1 MYAKMKRK
9 VAKGGRLRLSPN
21 EEALLLKEE
30 YERRRRLRLQQVR
43 EQERYI
49 AVQIRQEVKQRRDEQ
64 LHQLAEELKAE
75 WWKAQN
81 QKIKALEKLY
91 LSSLRA
97 VGDGHRQAKENE
109 PDLVALAKEAE
120 ERKQRAEKRHKE
132 ALKEQ
137 KNQKEKLLK
146 EQTWRT
152 NARKHAMYVE
162 KERAAKIASLPPPP
176 PHPFENFEVKR
187 LPTVKVYNA
196 DNFSVTHHHL
206 SEPYVD
212 REMDTQQPDA
222 RLVAEEEAKR
232 LDELQ
237 KEGERDRREQLEKAH
252 LRGSHALKMVHLAQ
266 DRERLMKELEQ
277 MQNMDLARRR
287 QIVAQMPP
295 QLFEPAY
302 RRMEIKE
309 DWQRELEFAFEDM
322 YSGDRKMK
330 GDMILHLEPQPLPIP
345 SDRSQDEDLDISL
358 EPDLACETQPKMEEV
373 TEKEAQHPSEP
384 ENHEMRV
391 APQPQSKL
399 VLKKLL
405 NKIRS
410 QKDQWTS
417 KCEAEIQS
425 EIETIESGT
434 LASEERR
441 LCDSDPGHEQH
452 TDSVSEAIE
461 SPETLEHTVIAG
473 NSVLIHPQE
482 QAAKIRM
489 EVERQKQLE
498 RIEQQKQQQLILLK
512 QIEEK
517 RICLEAEFLKV
528 QMQAQLEEI
537 KKKEQEEKAASV
549 ELSPDPLMN
558 QQREVEHETE
568 TAAVPGTSSSNEENH
583 IQMIRNYQQCLL
595 LQNRLHK
602 QSVEEAR
609 KQLQEYQNKLK
620 QRYPSISMPLG
631 SAVTLQSRFINL
643 KPTPCESVLQMRGP
657 TVIHRDYPSA
667 SQSSVH
673 VHVQEYAPPLT
684 THSRTRFVLE
694 KPFEQRDDEQR
705 HNMGSS
711 RQIQSIEASQLEQKQ
726 FHLPQQNYPS
736 QEQMEILGPSDN
748 QVRDLSESQ
757 KLPGSVM
764 MTSQDASVMMQTEA
778 HIQQDSSALPTEESS
793 ESSRTLDLDKTSVMS
808 QKMPNL
814 LIETEAQKQP
824 RLIVLGTPAAEGS
837 LIAQAAS
844 FDSSEYQQVPTE
856 SSIKTTFE
864 QTIPQPFQH
873 LTSLSPDESETGAS
887 QESLASKNGG
897 ASLLNYS
904 SILKLRERVLAS
916 SESIQ
921 AQQDHLKELQE
932 QLDVQRE
939 ALLSRQRMQEELLLR
954 KQAKLK
960 EQMQRQQEALKDF
973 LNKQAEESVTYRE
986 MTETPKSDH
995 FNLMTYLFKDAENKS
1010 QEVNCGDVNKY
1021 DENRL
1026 LSQSISQAEQ
1036 IEQSQRILGREQR
1049 WRTSKPPLAKIK
1061 LGLDLEQHE
1070 LSVIPELDTPRS
1082 GKVSFADKTD
1092 SVSGEASLISSVE
1105 ELVSGM
1111 CNSESVHEER
1121 DLSIAN
1127 CKEQGSSENPRC
1139 TYQLSSSWHERLMV
1153 DASSSHEPANPNDS
1167 VVMGQDL
1174 PIYAADIGRRVITD
1188 SGPSFRPDSTVALSK
1203 GWTTSFAPQAC
1214 ARETA
1219 CDYLSST
1226 TISTGS
1232 FLASEKLDLSPANTE
1247 LSSNSAEDRILRET
1261 ASSPWDSSA
1270 YPTPTTAQQRQENS
1284 SEVSEFHL
1292 PAEENFI
1299 SNRSQIQQIIDKYT
1313 KDLNWLPENTIS
1325 FHAPAVGLDFSDMER
1340 HFPNFQRQLFQPLEP
1355 SPDFDISSS
1364 LSQHRI
1370 SEDSKDF
1377 SKSFAFSIQ
1386 SQDTSVFPEATTS
1399 SLKARS
1405 YNLHSFLNTKK
1416 LNNTT
1421 SQAEESMKENV
1432 TLGSEESFHPLQ
1444 LESTLNEHSQSTAQP
1459 IGLRIVFEHNSK
1471 IKKSENENYV
1481 SPVGNQYEG
1490 LARNIENTNLQSSVE
1505 NLRSPTLSSSEELGS
1520 FYQLITTQITE
1531 NETLLTEHSV
1541 KEVAELRKENL
1552 CFEEL
1557 PVVTPNKH
1565 RELTETPVLSN
1576 EANRI
1581 VEGDHSQCSTN
1592 ILEEEQSILEVQMSS
1607 RMPRAVDSEI
1617 YINPSQAT
1625 RQQNGGLPEIPQNQ
1639 NSNSVLTISSG
1650 SHSLQSRV
1658 PVWETESGHGI
1669 MEEPELTLISSNDI
1683 SVAESDSEHI
1693 SQEKKRKNKLDSL
1706 AYAGQSELKSCS
1718 EQGRDFLPLDPEA
1731 DYSVFT
1737 LPDYSAIAQ
1746 SPNEDQSPLHQ
1757 SAVMLL
1763 EFTSTPGSLQ
1773 ESFLRRKKNF
1783 IQKSSKRVEEIKKR
1797 ERCSEKPQAKL
1808 FQRDKTER
1816 FNMPKEDSPTS
1827 GAVVS
1832 QLKKVGEV
1840 KVCSPEDKRSADV
1853 QMQQRTLR
1861 LYNQLAEVK
1870 IRKEEKSR
1878 QETYAKNRE
1887 KAKEF
1892 QKGCLVPN
1900 TLMYLNTLNTI
1911 FLEYIIV
1918 CIIQAAVVKTLE
1930 KLRAK
1935 KTH

>member
-1 MYAKMKRK
+1 MVEIPHLVCGEFTEVKYSMYAKMKRK

-49 AVQIRQEVKQRRDEQ
+49 AVQIRQEVKQRKDEQ

-97 VGDGHRQAKENE
+97 VGEGHRQAKENE
-109 PDLVALAKEAE
+109 PDLVALAKKAE

-152 NARKHAMYVE
+152 NARKHALYVE

-187 LPTVKVYNA
+187 VPTVKVYNA
-196 DNFSVTHHHL
+196 DKFSVTHHHL

-212 REMDTQQPDA
+212 REIDTEQPDA

-237 KEGERDRREQLEKAH
+237 KEGERERREQLEKAH
-252 LRGSHALKMVHLAQ
+252 LRGSHALKIVHLEQ

-302 RRMEIKE
+302 RRLEIKE

-358 EPDLACETQPKMEEV
+358 EPDFACETQPNLDKV
-373 TEKEAQHPSEP
+373 AEKEAQHPSEP
-384 ENHEMRV
+384 ENHEVRV

-417 KCEAEIQS
+417 KCDAEIQS

-482 QAAKIRM
+482 QAAKIRT
-489 EVERQKQLE
+489 EIERQKQIA

-517 RICLEAEFLKV
+517 RICLEAEFLNV

-537 KKKEQEEKAASV
+537 KKKEQEEKAQQSQR
-549 ELSPDPLMN
+549 SPDPLMN
-558 QQREVEHETE
+558 QQREVEHKNE
-568 TAAVPGTSSSNEENH
+568 TAAVPETSSSNEENH

-643 KPTPCESVLQMRGP
+643 KPTTCESVLQMRGP
-657 TVIHRDYPSA
+657 AVLHRDHPSA
-667 SQSSVH
+667 NQSSVQ
-673 VHVQEYAPPLT
+673 VHVQEYVPPLT
-684 THSRTRFVLE
+684 THSRTPFVLE
-694 KPFEQRDDEQR
+694 KSFEQRDDEQR
-705 HNMGSS
+705 HNMGSG
-711 RQIQSIEASQLEQKQ
+711 RQIQSIEALQLEQRQ

-736 QEQMEILGPSDN
+736 QEQMEMLDPSDH
-748 QVRDLSESQ
+748 QVRELSESQ
-757 KLPGSVM
+757 KLRGSVM

-778 HIQQDSSALPTEESS
+778 QIQRDSSAFPTEESS
-793 ESSRTLDLDKTSVMS
+793 EPSKTLDLDKKSVTS
-808 QKMPNL
+808 QKMSNL

-824 RLIVLGTPAAEGS
+824 SLMFLDMPAAEGS

-844 FDSSEYQQVPTE
+844 FASSEYQQVPTE

-864 QTIPQPFQH
+864 QTIPQPFQR
-873 LTSLSPDESETGAS
+873 LTSLFPGESETGVI
-887 QESLASKNGG
+887 QESLTSKNGG
-897 ASLLNYS
+897 TSLLNYS
-904 SILKLRERVLAS
+904 NILKLRERVLAS

-939 ALLSRQRMQEELLLR
+939 ALLSRQRMQEELLLH

-973 LNKQAEESVTYRE
+973 LNKQTEESVTYRE
-986 MTETPKSDH
+986 MTETQKSDH

-1010 QEVNCGDVNKY
+1010 QEVNCGDMNKY
-1021 DENRL
+1021 DENRW

-1049 WRTSKPPLAKIK
+1049 WQTSKPPLAKIK

-1082 GKVSFADKTD
+1082 GKVSFTDKTD
-1092 SVSGEASLISSVE
+1092 SVGGEASLISSVE
-1105 ELVSGM
+1105 DLMSGM

-1121 DLSIAN
+1121 DLSIGN
-1127 CKEQGSSENPRC
+1127 CKVQDSNENPRY
-1139 TYQLSSSWHERLMV
+1139 TNQLSSSWHERLVV
-1153 DASSSHEPANPNDS
+1153 DASSSHEPASPKDS
-1167 VVMGQDL
+1167 VVMGHDL
-1174 PIYAADIGRRVITD
+1174 PIYAADIGRGVITD
-1188 SGPSFRPDSTVALSK
+1188 SQPSFRPDSTVELSK
-1203 GWTTSFAPQAC
+1203 GWTASFAPQAC
-1214 ARETA
+1214 AREAA

-1232 FLASEKLDLSPANTE
+1232 FLTGEKLDLSRANTE

-1261 ASSPWDSSA
+1261 ASSPWDSLASL
-1270 YPTPTTAQQRQENS
+1270 TPTTAQQRQENS

-1313 KDLNWLPENTIS
+1313 KDLNWLPEHSTS
-1325 FHAPAVGLDFSDMER
+1325 FHAPAVGLDFSDIER
-1340 HFPNFQRQLFQPLEP
+1340 NFPNFQRPPFQPLEP

-1377 SKSFAFSIQ
+1377 NKSLAFSIQ

-1399 SLKARS
+1399 SLKVRS

-1421 SQAEESMKENV
+1421 SQAEESIKETV
-1432 TLGSEESFHPLQ
+1432 TLAGSEESFHPLQ
-1444 LESTLNEHSQSTAQP
+1444 LESTLNEHRQRTEP
-1459 IGLRIVFEHNSK
+1459 PTGLRIVFEQNSK
-1471 IKKSENENYV
+1471 IKKSENENYF
-1481 SPVGNQYEG
+1481 SPFGDQYGG
-1490 LARNIENTNLQSSVE
+1490 LARNIKNTNLQSSVE
-1505 NLRSPTLSSSEELGS
+1505 NLRSPTLSSLEEQGS
-1520 FYQLITTQITE
+1520 FYQLLTTQITE

-1541 KEVAELRKENL
+1541 KDVVELRKENL

-1557 PVVTPNKH
+1557 PVVTLNKH
-1565 RELTETPVLSN
+1565 KELTETPVLGN

-1581 VEGDHSQCSTN
+1581 VEGDHLQCSTN

-1607 RMPRAVDSEI
+1607 RMPRAIDSEI
-1617 YINPSQAT
+1617 SVSPSQAT
-1625 RQQNGGLPEIPQNQ
+1625 IQQNDGLPEIPQNQ
-1639 NSNSVLTISSG
+1639 NSNSVLTICSG

-1693 SQEKKRKNKLDSL
+1693 SQEKKRKNKFDSL
-1706 AYAGQSELKSCS
+1706 AYASQSELKSCS
-1718 EQGRDFLPLDPEA
+1718 EGREFLPLDPEA

-1746 SPNEDQSPLHQ
+1746 SPNEDQSPLRQ

-1783 IQKSSKRVEEIKKR
+1783 IQKSSKRVEEIKNR
-1797 ERCSEKPQAKL
+1797 ERSSEKHQAKL

-1816 FNMPKEDSPTS
+1816 FNMPKEDSSTS
-1827 GAVVS
+1827 GAVIS

-1878 QETYAKNRE
+1878 QQTYAKNRE

-1892 QKGCLVPN
+1892 QK
-1900 TLMYLNTLNTI
+1900 
-1911 FLEYIIV
+1911 
-1918 CIIQAAVVKTLE
+1918 KTLE

>member
-358 EPDLACETQPKMEEV
+358 EPDVACETPPKMEEV

-434 LASEERR
+434 LTSEERR

-489 EVERQKQLE
+489 EVERQKQIE

-517 RICLEAEFLKV
+517 RMCLEAEFLRV

-549 ELSPDPLMN
+549 ELSPDPLVN
-558 QQREVEHETE
+558 RQGEVEHETE

-620 QRYPSISMPLG
+620 QRYPSISMP

-657 TVIHRDYPSA
+657 TVLHRDYPSA

-684 THSRTRFVLE
+684 THSRTHFVLE
-694 KPFEQRDDEQR
+694 KPFEQSDDEQR

-711 RQIQSIEASQLEQKQ
+711 RQIQSIEASQLEQRQ
-726 FHLPQQNYPS
+726 FYLPQQNYPS

-764 MTSQDASVMMQTEA
+764 MTSQDSSVMMQTEA

-793 ESSRTLDLDKTSVMS
+793 ESSRTLYLDKTSVMS

-824 RLIVLGTPAAEGS
+824 QLIVLGTPAAEGS

-973 LNKQAEESVTYRE
+973 LNKQVTYRE

-1139 TYQLSSSWHERLMV
+1139 TNQLSSSWHERLMV

-1174 PIYAADIGRRVITD
+1174 LIYAADIGRRVITD

-1232 FLASEKLDLSPANTE
+1232 FLTSEKLDLSPANTE

-1270 YPTPTTAQQRQENS
+1270 SPTPTTAQQRQENS

-1340 HFPNFQRQLFQPLEP
+1340 NFPNFQRQLFQPLEP

-1421 SQAEESMKENV
+1421 SQAEESIKENV

-1459 IGLRIVFEHNSK
+1459 IGLHIVFEQNSK

-1481 SPVGNQYEG
+1481 SPVGDQYEG

-1520 FYQLITTQITE
+1520 FYQLTTTQITE

-1639 NSNSVLTISSG
+1639 NSNLVLTISSG

-1783 IQKSSKRVEEIKKR
+1783 IQKSSKRVEEIKNR

-1816 FNMPKEDSPTS
+1816 FNMPKKESPTS

-1887 KAKEF
+1887 KAREF
-1892 QKGCLVPN
+1892 QK
-1900 TLMYLNTLNTI
+1900 
-1911 FLEYIIV
+1911 
-1918 CIIQAAVVKTLE
+1918 KTLE

>member
-1 MYAKMKRK
+1 M
-9 VAKGGRLRLSPN
+9 N
-21 EEALLLKEE
+21 
-30 YERRRRLRLQQVR
+30 
-43 EQERYI
+43 
-49 AVQIRQEVKQRRDEQ
+49 QR
-64 LHQLAEELKAE
+64 
-75 WWKAQN
+75 
-81 QKIKALEKLY
+81 
-91 LSSLRA
+91 SLRS
-97 VGDGHRQAKENE
+97 VF
-109 PDLVALAKEAE
+109 
-120 ERKQRAEKRHKE
+120 
-132 ALKEQ
+132 
-137 KNQKEKLLK
+137 LLD
-146 EQTWRT
+146 
-152 NARKHAMYVE
+152 H
-162 KERAAKIASLPPPP
+162 
-176 PHPFENFEVKR
+176 EV
-187 LPTVKVYNA
+187 
-196 DNFSVTHHHL
+196 
-206 SEPYVD
+206 
-212 REMDTQQPDA
+212 
-222 RLVAEEEAKR
+222 
-232 LDELQ
+232 
-237 KEGERDRREQLEKAH
+237 
-252 LRGSHALKMVHLAQ
+252 
-266 DRERLMKELEQ
+266 
-277 MQNMDLARRR
+277 
-287 QIVAQMPP
+287 
-295 QLFEPAY
+295 
-302 RRMEIKE
+302 
-309 DWQRELEFAFEDM
+309 
-322 YSGDRKMK
+322 
-330 GDMILHLEPQPLPIP
+330 
-345 SDRSQDEDLDISL
+345 
-358 EPDLACETQPKMEEV
+358 
-373 TEKEAQHPSEP
+373 
-384 ENHEMRV
+384 RV

-410 QKDQWTS
+410 QKNQWTS

-434 LASEERR
+434 LSSEERR

-461 SPETLEHTVIAG
+461 SPEMLEHTIIAG

-489 EVERQKQLE
+489 EVERQKQIE

-537 KKKEQEEKAASV
+537 KKKEQEEKTASV
-549 ELSPDPLMN
+549 ELHPDPLMN
-558 QQREVEHETE
+558 QQGEVEHKTE
-568 TAAVPGTSSSNEENH
+568 TAAVPGTSISNEENH

-631 SAVTLQSRFINL
+631 SAITLQSRFINL
-643 KPTPCESVLQMRGP
+643 KPTTCESVLQMCGP
-657 TVIHRDYPSA
+657 TVLHRDHPSA
-667 SQSSVH
+667 DQSSVQD
-673 VHVQEYAPPLT
+673 HVQEYAPPFT
-684 THSRTRFVLE
+684 THSRTHFVLE
-694 KPFEQRDDEQR
+694 KPFEQKDEQR

-711 RQIQSIEASQLEQKQ
+711 RQIQSIEASQSEQRQ

-764 MTSQDASVMMQTEA
+764 MTSQEASVMMQTEV
-778 HIQQDSSALPTEESS
+778 HIQRDSSALPTEESS
-793 ESSRTLDLDKTSVMS
+793 ESSKTMGLDKKSVMS

-824 RLIVLGTPAAEGS
+824 QLIVLDTPAAEGS

-864 QTIPQPFQH
+864 QTIPQAFQH
-873 LTSLSPDESETGAS
+873 LTSLSPDESETGAI

-904 SILKLRERVLAS
+904 DILKLRERVLAS

-973 LNKQAEESVTYRE
+973 LNKQAEESDTYRE
-986 MTETPKSDH
+986 MTETQKCDH
-995 FNLMTYLFKDAENKS
+995 FNLMTYLFRDAENKS

-1036 IEQSQRILGREQR
+1036 IEQSQRILEREQR

-1082 GKVSFADKTD
+1082 DKVSFTDKTD
-1092 SVSGEASLISSVE
+1092 SVGEEASLISSVE
-1105 ELVSGM
+1105 ELVSGI
-1111 CNSESVHEER
+1111 CNSELVHEER

-1127 CKEQGSSENPRC
+1127 CKEQGSSENPRY
-1139 TYQLSSSWHERLMV
+1139 TNQLSSSWHERLMM
-1153 DASSSHEPANPNDS
+1153 DASSSHEPANPKDS

-1174 PIYAADIGRRVITD
+1174 PIYAADIGRGVITD

-1203 GWTTSFAPQAC
+1203 GWTTSFAPQA
-1214 ARETA
+1214 A

-1232 FLASEKLDLSPANTE
+1232 FLSNEKLDLSPANTE
-1247 LSSNSAEDRILRET
+1247 LLSSNSAENRILRET

-1270 YPTPTTAQQRQENS
+1270 YPAPTTAQQRQENS

-1313 KDLNWLPENTIS
+1313 KDLNWLPENSTS
-1325 FHAPAVGLDFSDMER
+1325 YHAPAVGLDFSDMER
-1340 HFPNFQRQLFQPLEP
+1340 NFPNFQHQLFQPLEP

-1377 SKSFAFSIQ
+1377 SKSFAFSSQ
-1386 SQDTSVFPEATTS
+1386 SQDASVFPEDTSS
-1399 SLKARS
+1399 SLKARI

-1421 SQAEESMKENV
+1421 SQAEESIKANV
-1432 TLGSEESFHPLQ
+1432 TLAGSEESFHPLH
-1444 LESTLNEHSQSTAQP
+1444 LESTLNEHSQSTEQP
-1459 IGLRIVFEHNSK
+1459 IGLRIVFEQNSK

-1481 SPVGNQYEG
+1481 SPVGDQYEG
-1490 LARNIENTNLQSSVE
+1490 LARNIKNINLQSSVE
-1505 NLRSPTLSSSEELGS
+1505 NLRSPTLSSLEELGS
-1520 FYQLITTQITE
+1520 FYQLITTQNTE

-1541 KEVAELRKENL
+1541 KEVVELRKENL

-1557 PVVTPNKH
+1557 PIVTPNKH
-1565 RELTETPVLSN
+1565 RDLTETPVIKN

-1581 VEGDHSQCSTN
+1581 VEGDHSQCSRN
-1592 ILEEEQSILEVQMSS
+1592 ILEEEQSILEAQVSS
-1607 RMPRAVDSEI
+1607 RMPRAIDSEI
-1617 YINPSQAT
+1617 YVSPSQAT
-1625 RQQNGGLPEIPQNQ
+1625 RQQNGDLPEIPQNQ

-1650 SHSLQSRV
+1650 SHSLQSRG

-1669 MEEPELTLISSNDI
+1669 MEEPELTLISSTDI

-1693 SQEKKRKNKLDSL
+1693 SQEKKRKNKFDSL
-1706 AYAGQSELKSCS
+1706 AYVGQSELKSCS
-1718 EQGRDFLPLDPEA
+1718 EGREFLPLDPEA

-1737 LPDYSAIAQ
+1737 PSNYSTIAQ
-1746 SPNEDQSPLHQ
+1746 SPNEDQSPLHR

-1783 IQKSSKRVEEIKKR
+1783 VQKSSKRVEEIKNR
-1797 ERCSEKPQAKL
+1797 ERSSEKPQAKL

-1832 QLKKVGEV
+1832 QLKKVEEV
-1840 KVCSPEDKRSADV
+1840 KVCSPEDRRSADV

-1892 QKGCLVPN
+1892 QK
-1900 TLMYLNTLNTI
+1900 
-1911 FLEYIIV
+1911 
-1918 CIIQAAVVKTLE
+1918 KTLE